1 MAVNV
6 RQLRIATR
14 ESPLALWQAE
24 FVKQKLKY
32 FYPEL
37 NIELLGLTTE
47 GDRHI
52 ANTLSKAGGKS
63 LFVKEL
69 EQALLDGRADIAVH
83 SMKDVPMDFPAGLS
97 LAAICER
104 EDPRDIF
111 ISNNYQSLD
120 LLPQGAIVGT
130 SSLRRQCQLL
140 ALRPDLKILP
150 LRGNVNTRLRKLD
163 DAQFDAIVLAA
174 AGLLRLNMGKR
185 ISGYLTMNQCLPA
198 AGQGALGIECRI
210 ADKGIYQL
218 VSALNN
224 EASSIC
230 VMAERAMSK
239 RLGSGCQVPVAG
251 YATLQDDK
259 LTLRGMVGKPDG
271 SLLLNVIKTAGKDSA
286 EQLGVQVADLLLDQG
301 AAAILQEI
309 NNRS

>member
-1 MAVNV
+1 MAVKV
-6 RQLRIATR
+6 HQLRIATR
-14 ESPLALWQAE
+14 KSPLALWQAE

-37 NIELLGLTTE
+37 DIELLGLTTE

-52 ANTLSKAGGKS
+52 ASTLSKAGGKS

-83 SMKDVPMDFPAGLS
+83 SMKDVPMDFPQGLI

-104 EDPRDIF
+104 QDPRDVF
-111 ISNNYQSLD
+111 VSNSYQSLD
-120 LLPQGAIVGT
+120 LLPHGAVIGT

-140 ALRPDLKILP
+140 ALRPDLKVLP

-163 DAQFDAIVLAA
+163 DGEFDAIVLAA
-174 AGLLRLNMGKR
+174 AGLLRLNIGER
-185 ISGYLTMNQCLPA
+185 ISSYLALDQCLPA
-198 AGQGALGIECRI
+198 AGQGALGIECRE
-210 ADKGIYQL
+210 ADKDIYQL
-218 VSALNN
+218 VSVLNDD
-224 EASSIC
+224 ASSIC

-251 YATLQDDK
+251 YAVLQNDQ

-271 SLLLNVIKTAGKDSA
+271 SLLLSVVKTAAKNSA
-286 EQLGVQVADLLLDQG
+286 EQLGIQVADSLLEQG

-309 NNRS
+309 NNC